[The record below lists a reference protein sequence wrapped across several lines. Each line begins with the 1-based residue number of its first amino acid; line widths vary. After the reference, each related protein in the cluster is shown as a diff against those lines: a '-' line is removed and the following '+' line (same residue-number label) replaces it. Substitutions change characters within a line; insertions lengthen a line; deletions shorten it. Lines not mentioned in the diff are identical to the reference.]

1 MEVYNLCEEYV
12 HIYVKNYIHMNR
24 SVMTI
29 WWDNTNEFLHNRMI
43 YESNLLYVDDS
54 YVHSCFWVNTIKD
67 MTNWEPGM
75 TIYMNVRSWGL
86 EKMTI
91 EYSSDIFNRYYS
103 IINTDGYFLVKEYIQ
118 DIGYGELYKFPCLYN
133 ELLDADTEPYILK

>member
-54 YVHSCFWVNTIKD
+54 HVHSCFWVNTIKD

>member
-54 YVHSCFWVNTIKD
+54 RIHSCFWVNTIKD